1 MDFGFF
7 GIGTWELLVIGLIA
21 LVVLGPKQMILL
33 ARKAGE
39 LLHQFQLM
47 WQEASKTIDKELKTL
62 DEDGTNI
69 QGLGKEIQSLAD
81 EMKNTIG
88 SISIPGTKVDKEP
101 TIHSPTTPPPA
112 TVWERRPRTIKPP
125 NGNGAETKPA
135 EQPADSSTT
144 SAPATAPE
152 DSSTGSADMP
162 AAEAK
167 SDEPTPKYSA
177 WSNKKPTE

>member
-1 MDFGFF
+1 MDLGFF

-39 LLHQFQLM
+39 LLRQFQLM

-62 DEDGTNI
+62 DDDGPDLK
-69 QGLGKEIQSLAD
+69 GLGKEFQSLAD
-81 EMKNTIG
+81 EMKNTLG
-88 SISIPGTKVDKEP
+88 SISIPGIKIDNEP
-101 TIHSPTTPPPA
+101 TIRPPATPPPT

-125 NGNGAETKPA
+125 NGNGAEAKPA
-135 EQPADSSTT
+135 EQAADSST
-144 SAPATAPE
+144 SPAPAATPE

-162 AAEAK
+162 AAEAR
-167 SDEPTPKYSA
+167 SDESAPKYSA
-177 WSNKKPTE
+177 WSNKKPTG